1 MAIIGNSIPM
11 APRHLRKEIDM
22 KKPLAMAVLVVATQV
37 GIAQTLTKKPA
48 TATATNTA
56 KVTATVTAID
66 PTNRTVTLKGSKGN
80 VVELAVGDDVRNF
93 EQIKVGDVVV
103 AEYTKAM
110 SLTLTKKGV
119 TSASQQAS
127 MSRSAAGVKP
137 GGAVGREVTVI
148 ADVVAVDPKAQTVR
162 LKGPG
167 GNMVDVLVDNPE
179 ILARVHK
186 GDHVE
191 AVYKE
196 AVAISV
202 EPAAAKK

>member
-1 MAIIGNSIPM
+1 
-11 APRHLRKEIDM
+11 M
-22 KKPLAMAVLVVATQV
+22 KKLWVMAALVVAAQV

-48 TATATNTA
+48 TATASDTA
-56 KVTATVTAID
+56 KVTATVTAVD
-66 PTNRTVTLKGSKGN
+66 PTNRTLTLKDSKGKS
-80 VVELAVGDDVRNF
+80 VELALGDDVRNV
-93 EQIKVGDVVV
+93 EQIKVGDVLAV
-103 AEYTKAM
+103 EYTKAI
-110 SLTLTKKGV
+110 SLTLTKKAV

-127 MSRSAAGVKP
+127 MSRSAAGDKP

-162 LKGPG
+162 LKGAG
-167 GNMVDVLVDNPE
+167 GKMVDVLVDNPE

-191 AVYKE
+191 AVYKV

-202 EPAAAKK
+202 QPAAPGK